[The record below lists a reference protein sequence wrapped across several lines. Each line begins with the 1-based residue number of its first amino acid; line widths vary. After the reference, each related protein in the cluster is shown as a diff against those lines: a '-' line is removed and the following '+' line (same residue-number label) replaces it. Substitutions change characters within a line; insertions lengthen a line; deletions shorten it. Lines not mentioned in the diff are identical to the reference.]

1 MTGSERQ
8 QLAALLARA
17 DVAALLSALNRDGE
31 EARIVGGAVRNA
43 LLGERVADID
53 VATTCLPAETMR
65 RARAAGFKAIPT
77 GVEHGTV
84 TVVIDGA
91 PFEVTTLR
99 RDVETDGRH
108 AVVAFGRD
116 FREDALRRD
125 FTFNALGLDASG
137 ALHDYADGLTDLAA
151 RRVRFI
157 GAASERIAEDYLRIL
172 RFFRFHA
179 RYGVG
184 EPDQGALGACI
195 AGRAGLDGLSR
206 ERVWAELRKL
216 LVAPRA
222 AATLSAM
229 AGAGLLMPV
238 IGGVPHLSR
247 FAAIADPLGDE
258 VYPAFRL
265 AALAVAV
272 SEDALHLRERL
283 RLSNAEF
290 ERIAGIAAA
299 LEALSGSAALP
310 EVAMLRRLAHR
321 IGADAVAGGLALL
334 GTAETSAD
342 IQGLTAEMART
353 PPFLPTGKDVL
364 ALGISPGPKIGQVLD
379 AAREAWIEAG
389 CPADRDE
396 QMALIKAKAGI
407 ADVKERTG
415 RIPRH

>member
-1 MTGSERQ
+1 MTGAERER
-8 QLAALLARA
+8 LAGLLARA

-43 LLGERVADID
+43 LLGEPVADID
-53 VATTCLPAETMR
+53 VATTWLPDETMR
-65 RARAAGFKAIPT
+65 RVRAAGFKAVPT

-84 TVVIDGA
+84 TVVIDGT

-108 AVVAFGRD
+108 AVVAFGSD

-125 FTFNALGLDASG
+125 FTINALGLDAAG
-137 ALHDYADGLTDLAA
+137 GLHDYADGLADLAV

-157 GAASERIAEDYLRIL
+157 GAAGERIAEDYLRIL

-184 EPDQGALGACI
+184 EPDRTALAACV
-195 AGRAGLDGLSR
+195 AGRGGLEGLSR

-216 LVAPRA
+216 LTAPRA
-222 AATLSAM
+222 AETLQAM

-238 IGGVPHLSR
+238 VGGVPRLAR
-247 FAAIADPLGDE
+247 FAAIADGPGAG

-272 SEDALHLRERL
+272 GEDALRLRERL

-290 ERIAGIAAA
+290 ERVSGIAAA
-299 LEALSGSAALP
+299 LEGLSGREALP
-310 EVAMLRRLAHR
+310 QIATLRRLAHR
-321 IGADAVAGGLALL
+321 LGTDAVAGGLVLL
-334 GTAETSAD
+334 GTQGGAVEVQGVIAD
-342 IQGLTAEMART
+342 LART

-364 ALGISPGPKIGQVLD
+364 ALGVGAGPKVGQVLE

-389 CPADRDE
+389 CPAGRDE
-396 QMALIKAKAGI
+396 QMALLAKAAG
-407 ADVKERTG
+407 AEVKARTG
-415 RIPRH
+415 GTPRR

>member
-1 MTGSERQ
+1 MTGVERER
-8 QLAALLARA
+8 LAGLLARA

-43 LLGERVADID
+43 LLGEPVADID
-53 VATTCLPAETMR
+53 VATTCLPDETMR
-65 RARAAGFKAIPT
+65 RVRAAGFKAVPT

-84 TVVIDGA
+84 TVVIDGT

-125 FTFNALGLDASG
+125 FTINALGLDAAG
-137 ALHDYADGLTDLAA
+137 GLHDYADGLADLAV

-157 GAASERIAEDYLRIL
+157 GAAGERIAEDYLRIL

-184 EPDQGALGACI
+184 EPDRTALAACV
-195 AGRAGLDGLSR
+195 AGRGGLEGLSR

-216 LVAPRA
+216 LTAPRA
-222 AATLSAM
+222 AETLQAM

-238 IGGVPHLSR
+238 VGGVPRLAR
-247 FAAIADPLGDE
+247 FAAIADGPGAG

-272 SEDALHLRERL
+272 GEDALRLRERL

-290 ERIAGIAAA
+290 ERVSGIAAA
-299 LEALSGSAALP
+299 LEGLSGREALP
-310 EVAMLRRLAHR
+310 QIATLRRLAHR
-321 IGADAVAGGLALL
+321 LGMDAVAGGLVLL
-334 GTAETSAD
+334 GTQGGAVEVQGVIAE
-342 IQGLTAEMART
+342 LART

-364 ALGISPGPKIGQVLD
+364 ALGVGAGPKVGQVLE

-389 CPADRDE
+389 CPAGRGV
-396 QMALIKAKAGI
+396 QMALLAKAAG
-407 ADVKERTG
+407 AEVKARTG
-415 RIPRH
+415 GTPRR

>member
-1 MTGSERQ
+1 MTGLERER
-8 QLAALLARA
+8 LDGLLARA
-17 DVAALLSALNRDGE
+17 DVAALLAALNRDGE

-43 LLGERVADID
+43 LLGEPVADID
-53 VATTCLPAETMR
+53 VATTCLPDETTR
-65 RARAAGFKAIPT
+65 RARAAGFKVVPT

-84 TVVIDGA
+84 TVVIERA

-125 FTFNALGLDASG
+125 FTINALGLDAAG
-137 ALHDYADGLTDLAA
+137 VLHDYADGLTDLAV

-157 GAASERIAEDYLRIL
+157 GVAGERIAEDYLRIL

-184 EPDQGALGACI
+184 EPDRAALDACI
-195 AGRAGLDGLSR
+195 ARRAGLEGLSR
-206 ERVWAELRKL
+206 ERVWTELRKL
-216 LVAPRA
+216 LAAPRSTE
-222 AATLSAM
+222 TLQVM

-238 IGGVPHLSR
+238 IGGVPRLSR
-247 FAAIADPLGDE
+247 FAAIAEEAGE
-258 VYPAFRL
+258 GVYPAFRL

-272 SEDALHLRERL
+272 GEDALKLRERL

-290 ERIAGIAAA
+290 ERISSIAAA
-299 LEALSGSAALP
+299 LEALSGRGALP
-310 EVAMLRRLAHR
+310 EIARLRRMAYR
-321 IGADAVAGGLALL
+321 IGADAVAGGLVLATE
-334 GTAETSAD
+334 GRSAD
-342 IQGLTAEMART
+342 IQALIAGLART

-364 ALGISPGPKIGQVLD
+364 ALGISAGPQVGQVLE

-389 CPADRDE
+389 CPAGRE
-396 QMALIKAKAGI
+396 AQLRMLGEASAG
-407 ADVKERTG
+407 ANG
-415 RIPRH
+415 

>member
-1 MTGSERQ
+1 MTEAERGR
-8 QLAALLARA
+8 LASLLARA
-17 DVAALLSALNRDGE
+17 DVAALLAALNRDGE
-31 EARIVGGAVRNA
+31 QARIVGGAVRNA
-43 LLGERVADID
+43 LLGEPVADID
-53 VATTCLPAETMR
+53 VATTCPPKETMR
-65 RARAAGFKAIPT
+65 RARIAGFKAVPT

-84 TVVIDGA
+84 TVVIGGA

-125 FTFNALGLDASG
+125 FTINALGFDADG
-137 ALHDYADGLTDLAA
+137 VLHDYADGLADLAA

-157 GAASERIAEDYLRIL
+157 GVAGERIAEDYLRIL

-179 RYGVG
+179 RYGAG
-184 EPDQGALGACI
+184 EPDRIAVDACI
-195 AGRAGLDGLSR
+195 AGRTGLGGLSR

-222 AATLSAM
+222 ATTLRAM

-238 IGGVPHLSR
+238 IGGVPRLSR
-247 FAAIADPLGDE
+247 FATIADGPGDD
-258 VYPAFRL
+258 VFPAFRL

-272 SEDALHLRERL
+272 GEDALRLREWL

-290 ERIAGIAAA
+290 ERVAGIAAA
-299 LEALSGSAALP
+299 LEALSGQSDLP
-310 EVAMLRRLAHR
+310 EIATLRRLAHR
-321 IGADAVAGGLALL
+321 IGADAVAGGLVLL
-334 GTAETSAD
+334 GAD
-342 IQGLTAEMART
+342 GGSAEMQALIAELART

-364 ALGISPGPKIGQVLD
+364 ALGVSAGPQVGKVLD

-389 CPADRDE
+389 CPAGQNE
-396 QMALIKAKAGI
+396 QAGLLAKVIGTENRQK
-407 ADVKERTG
+407 VS
-415 RIPRH
+415 P

>member
-1 MTGSERQ
+1 MSDSERL

-43 LLGERVADID
+43 LLGEPVADVD
-53 VATTCLPAETMR
+53 VATTCLPDKTMQ
-65 RARAAGFKAIPT
+65 RARAAGFRAVPT

-84 TVVIDGA
+84 TVVIEGA

-125 FTFNALGLDASG
+125 FTFNALGLDAAG
-137 ALHDYADGLTDLAA
+137 VLHDYADGLADLAA

-157 GAASERIAEDYLRIL
+157 GVAGERIAEDYLRIL

-179 RYGVG
+179 RYGAG
-184 EPDQGALGACI
+184 EPDRVALDACI
-195 AGRAGLDGLSR
+195 AGRTGLDGLSR

-222 AATLSAM
+222 VETLEAM
-229 AGAGLLMPV
+229 AGAGLLLPV
-238 IGGVPHLSR
+238 IGGVPRLSR
-247 FAAIADPLGDE
+247 FAAIAQAPGDG

-265 AALAVAV
+265 AALAIAV
-272 SEDALHLRERL
+272 SEDALRLRERL

-290 ERIAGIAAA
+290 ERVAGIAVA
-299 LEALSGSAALP
+299 LEALSGKQALP
-310 EVAMLRRLAHR
+310 EIASLRRLAHR
-321 IGADAVAGGLALL
+321 IGADAVAGGLVLL
-334 GTAETSAD
+334 GVGNGSAD
-342 IQGLTAEMART
+342 IHALIAELART

-364 ALGISPGPKIGQVLD
+364 ALGVRAGPKVGQVLD

-389 CPADRDE
+389 CPAGREE
-396 QMALIKAKAGI
+396 QMKLIGGAIGA
-407 ADVKERTG
+407 
-415 RIPRH
+415 

>member
-1 MTGSERQ
+1 MTGIERQ
-8 QLAALLARA
+8 HLAALLARA

-43 LLGERVADID
+43 LLGEPVADID
-53 VATTCLPAETMR
+53 LATTCLPDETMR

-125 FTFNALGLDASG
+125 FTINALGLDAAG
-137 ALHDYADGLTDLAA
+137 VLHDYADGLADLAA
-151 RRVRFI
+151 RQVRFI

-184 EPDQGALGACI
+184 EPDPRALDACI
-195 AGRAGLDGLSR
+195 AGRAGLEGLSR
-206 ERVWAELRKL
+206 ERIWTELRKL

-222 AATLSAM
+222 THTLQAM

-238 IGGVPHLSR
+238 IGGVPRLSR
-247 FAAIADPLGDE
+247 FAAIADGPGE
-258 VYPAFRL
+258 RVYPAFRL
-265 AALAVAV
+265 AALAVV
-272 SEDALHLRERL
+272 TNEDALRLRERL

-290 ERIAGIAAA
+290 ERISGIATA
-299 LEALSGSAALP
+299 LEALSGSGVPQEIAR
-310 EVAMLRRLAHR
+310 LRRLAHR
-321 IGADAVAGGLALL
+321 IGTDAVAGGLALL
-334 GTAETSAD
+334 GTAGRSAD
-342 IQGLTAEMART
+342 TQALIAELART
-353 PPFLPTGKDVL
+353 PPFLLTGKDVL
-364 ALGISPGPKIGQVLD
+364 ALGVGAGPRVGQALEM
-379 AAREAWIEAG
+379 AREAWIEAG
-389 CPADRDE
+389 CPAGRE
-396 QMALIKAKAGI
+396 VQLRMLGEAAAG
-407 ADVKERTG
+407 ANG
-415 RIPRH
+415 

>member
-1 MTGSERQ
+1 MTGDGRAR
-8 QLAALLARA
+8 LAALLARA
-17 DVAALLSALNRDGE
+17 DIAALLSALNRDGE

-43 LLGERVADID
+43 LIGEPVADID
-53 VATTCLPAETMR
+53 IATTCLPQETMR
-65 RARAAGFKAIPT
+65 RARAAGFKAVPT

-84 TVVIDGA
+84 TVVVDGA

-125 FTFNALGLDASG
+125 FTFNALGLDAAG
-137 ALHDYADGLTDLAA
+137 TLHDYADGLADLAA

-157 GAASERIAEDYLRIL
+157 GAASERIAEDFLRIL

-184 EPDQGALGACI
+184 EPERAALDACI

-206 ERVWAELRKL
+206 ERIWAELRKL
-216 LVAPRA
+216 LGAPRA
-222 AATLSAM
+222 AETLQVM

-238 IGGVPHLSR
+238 VGGVPRLSR
-247 FAAIADPLGDE
+247 FSAIADGPGE
-258 VYPAFRL
+258 GVYPAFRL
-265 AALAVAV
+265 AALTVGV
-272 SEDALHLRERL
+272 SEDAMRLRERL

-290 ERIAGIAAA
+290 ERVAGIAAA
-299 LEALSGSAALP
+299 LEALSGRATFP
-310 EVAMLRRLAHR
+310 EIASVRRLAHR
-321 IGADAVAGGLALL
+321 IGADAVAGGLVLL
-334 GTAETSAD
+334 ATDGRSAD
-342 IQGLTAEMART
+342 LHELIAELGRT

-364 ALGISPGPKIGQVLD
+364 ALGVSAGPKVGQVLD

-389 CPADRDE
+389 CPAGRDA
-396 QMALIKAKAGI
+396 QLPLIAAKAAGGEI
-407 ADVKERTG
+407 RARTG
-415 RIPRH
+415 GRPPR

>member
-1 MTGSERQ
+1 MTGIAPER
-8 QLAALLARA
+8 LPELLARA

-43 LLGERVADID
+43 LLGEPVADID
-53 VATTCLPAETMR
+53 VATTSLPGETMR
-65 RARAAGFKAIPT
+65 RARSAGFKAVPT

-125 FTFNALGLDASG
+125 FTINALGLDAAG
-137 ALHDYADGLTDLAA
+137 RLHDYAAGLADLAA

-157 GAASERIAEDYLRIL
+157 GAAGERIAEDYLRIL

-179 RYGVG
+179 RYGAG
-184 EPDQGALGACI
+184 EPDRIALDACI

-206 ERVWAELRKL
+206 ERVWTELRKL
-216 LVAPRA
+216 LAAPRA
-222 AATLSAM
+222 AETLLAM

-238 IGGVPHLSR
+238 IGGVPRLSR
-247 FAAIADPLGDE
+247 FAAIAHGPGGG

-265 AALAVAV
+265 AALTVAIG
-272 SEDALHLRERL
+272 EDALRLRERL

-290 ERIAGIAAA
+290 ERVAGIAAA
-299 LEALSGSAALP
+299 LEALSGKGALP
-310 EVAMLRRLAHR
+310 EIASLRRLAHR
-321 IGADAVAGGLALL
+321 LGADAAAGGLVLL
-334 GTAETSAD
+334 GTDGRSAD
-342 IQGLTAEMART
+342 VQALIAELAQT
-353 PPFLPTGKDVL
+353 PPFLPTGKEVL
-364 ALGISPGPKIGQVLD
+364 ALGVNAGPKVGRVLD

-389 CPADRDE
+389 CPAGWDE
-396 QMALIKAKAGI
+396 QMVLLARAVGI
-407 ADVKERTG
+407 ENQDKPPA
-415 RIPRH
+415 

>member
-1 MTGSERQ
+1 MTGAERER
-8 QLAALLARA
+8 LAGLLARA

-43 LLGERVADID
+43 LLGEPVADID
-53 VATTCLPAETMR
+53 VATTCLPDETMR
-65 RARAAGFKAIPT
+65 RVRAAGFKAVPT

-84 TVVIDGA
+84 TVVIDGT

-125 FTFNALGLDASG
+125 FTINALGLDAAG
-137 ALHDYADGLTDLAA
+137 GLHDYADGLADLAV

-157 GAASERIAEDYLRIL
+157 GAAGERIAEDYLRIL

-184 EPDQGALGACI
+184 EPDRTALAACV
-195 AGRAGLDGLSR
+195 AGRGGLEGLSR

-216 LVAPRA
+216 LSAPRA
-222 AATLSAM
+222 AETLQAM

-238 IGGVPHLSR
+238 IGGVPRLAR
-247 FAAIADPLGDE
+247 FAAIADGPGE
-258 VYPAFRL
+258 GVYPAFRL

-272 SEDALHLRERL
+272 GEDALRLRERL

-290 ERIAGIAAA
+290 ERVSGVAAA
-299 LEALSGSAALP
+299 LEGLSGREALP
-310 EVAMLRRLAHR
+310 QIATLRRLAHR
-321 IGADAVAGGLALL
+321 LGMDAVAGGLVLL
-334 GTAETSAD
+334 GTQGGAVEVQGVIAE
-342 IQGLTAEMART
+342 LART

-364 ALGISPGPKIGQVLD
+364 ALGVGAGPKVGQVLE

-389 CPADRDE
+389 CPAGRGV
-396 QMALIKAKAGI
+396 QLRMLAKVIGT
-407 ADVKERTG
+407 EN
-415 RIPRH
+415 RHKVSP

>member
-1 MTGSERQ
+1 MTGVERER
-8 QLAALLARA
+8 LAGLLARA

-43 LLGERVADID
+43 LLGEPVADID
-53 VATTCLPAETMR
+53 VATTCLPDETTR
-65 RARAAGFKAIPT
+65 RARVAGFKAVPT

-125 FTFNALGLDASG
+125 FTINALGLDAAG
-137 ALHDYADGLTDLAA
+137 VLHDYADGLADLAV

-157 GAASERIAEDYLRIL
+157 GVAGERIAEDYLRIL

-184 EPDQGALGACI
+184 EPERAALAACI
-195 AGRAGLDGLSR
+195 AGRAGLEELSR
-206 ERVWAELRKL
+206 ERVWTELRKL
-216 LVAPRA
+216 LAAPRSA
-222 AATLSAM
+222 ETLQVM

-238 IGGVPHLSR
+238 IGGVPRLSR
-247 FAAIADPLGDE
+247 FAAIADEPGE
-258 VYPAFRL
+258 GVYPAFRL

-272 SEDALHLRERL
+272 SEDALRLRGRL

-290 ERIAGIAAA
+290 ERVSSIAEA
-299 LEALSGSAALP
+299 LEALSGKSALP
-310 EVAMLRRLAHR
+310 GIARLRRLAHGL
-321 IGADAVAGGLALL
+321 GADAVAGALVLL
-334 GTAETSAD
+334 GTDGRSAD
-342 IQGLTAEMART
+342 VQVLIAELART
-353 PPFLPTGKDVL
+353 PPFLPTGRDVL
-364 ALGISPGPKIGQVLD
+364 GLGVSAGPKVGQVLE
-379 AAREAWIEAG
+379 AARENWIEAG
-389 CPADRDE
+389 CPAERDL
-396 QMALIKAKAGI
+396 QMRMLGEAAAG
-407 ADVKERTG
+407 ANG
-415 RIPRH
+415 

>member
-1 MTGSERQ
+1 MTGVERQ
-8 QLAALLARA
+8 RLSALLARA
-17 DVAALLSALNRDGE
+17 DVAALLAALNRDGE
-31 EARIVGGAVRNA
+31 AARIVGGAVRNA
-43 LLGERVADID
+43 LLGEPVADID
-53 VATTCLPAETMR
+53 VATTCLPDETMR
-65 RARAAGFKAIPT
+65 RARAAGFKAVPT

-125 FTFNALGLDASG
+125 FTINALGLDAAG
-137 ALHDYADGLTDLAA
+137 ALHDYADGLADLAA

-157 GAASERIAEDYLRIL
+157 GAAGERIAEDYLRIL

-184 EPDQGALGACI
+184 EPNRVALNACI
-195 AGRAGLDGLSR
+195 AGRAGLEGLSR

-222 AATLSAM
+222 TATLQAM

-247 FAAIADPLGDE
+247 FAAIADGPGE
-258 VYPAFRL
+258 GVYPAFRL
-265 AALAVAV
+265 AALAVTIT
-272 SEDALHLRERL
+272 EDALRLRERL

-290 ERIAGIAAA
+290 ERVSGTVAA
-299 LEALSGSAALP
+299 LEALSGRGTLP
-310 EVAMLRRLAHR
+310 GIAMLRRLAHR
-321 IGADAVAGGLALL
+321 IGADAAAGGLVLL
-334 GTAETSAD
+334 GADGRSAD
-342 IQGLTAEMART
+342 IQALIAELART

-364 ALGISPGPKIGQVLD
+364 ALGVNAGPKVGQVLD

-389 CPADRDE
+389 CPARRDE
-396 QMALIKAKAGI
+396 QQALLTA
-407 ADVKERTG
+407 VSSSQRT
-415 RIPRH
+415 

>member
-1 MTGSERQ
+1 MTGIERER
-8 QLAALLARA
+8 LAELLART

-31 EARIVGGAVRNA
+31 EARVIGGAVRNA
-43 LLGERVADID
+43 LLGEPVADID
-53 VATTCLPAETMR
+53 VATTSLPKETMR
-65 RARAAGFKAIPT
+65 RARAAGFKAVPT

-125 FTFNALGLDASG
+125 FTINALGLDAAG
-137 ALHDYADGLTDLAA
+137 VLHDYADGLADLAA

-157 GAASERIAEDYLRIL
+157 GVAGERIAEDYLRIL

-179 RYGVG
+179 RYGAG
-184 EPDQGALGACI
+184 EPDRVALDACI
-195 AGRAGLDGLSR
+195 AGRTGLGGLSR

-222 AATLSAM
+222 ATTLQAM
-229 AGAGLLMPV
+229 AGAALLMPV
-238 IGGVPHLSR
+238 IGGVPYLSR
-247 FAAIADPLGDE
+247 FAVIAEAPGE
-258 VYPAFRL
+258 GVYPAFRL
-265 AALAVAV
+265 AALTVAV
-272 SEDALHLRERL
+272 GEDALRLRERL

-290 ERIAGIAAA
+290 ERVAGLAAA
-299 LEALSGSAALP
+299 LEALSGRGTPP
-310 EVAMLRRLAHR
+310 EIAILRRLAHH
-321 IGADAVAGGLALL
+321 IGMDAVAGGLVLR
-334 GTAETSAD
+334 GTGGTSAD
-342 IQGLTAEMART
+342 IEALIAELAQT

-364 ALGISPGPKIGQVLD
+364 ALGIPSGPQVGQVLD

-389 CPADRDE
+389 CPVGQDK
-396 QMALIKAKAGI
+396 QMALLASAAVSLRG
-407 ADVKERTG
+407 A
-415 RIPRH
+415 

>member
-17 DVAALLSALNRDGE
+17 DVGALLSALNRDGQ

-43 LLGERVADID
+43 LLGEPVADID
-53 VATTCLPAETMR
+53 VATTCLPDETMR
-65 RARAAGFKAIPT
+65 RARAAGFKAVPT

-84 TVVIDGA
+84 TVVIARA

-125 FTFNALGLDASG
+125 FTINALGLDAAG
-137 ALHDYADGLTDLAA
+137 VLHDYADGLADLEA

-157 GAASERIAEDYLRIL
+157 GLAGERIAEDYLRIL

-184 EPDQGALGACI
+184 ELDRVALDACI
-195 AGRAGLDGLSR
+195 AARAGLAGLSR

-216 LVAPRA
+216 LVATRA
-222 AATLSAM
+222 TETLQAM

-238 IGGVPHLSR
+238 IGGVPCLSR
-247 FAAIADPLGDE
+247 FAAIADGPGE
-258 VYPAFRL
+258 GVYPAFRL
-265 AALAVAV
+265 AALAVMV
-272 SEDALHLRERL
+272 SEDALRLRERL

-290 ERIAGIAAA
+290 ERVAGIGAA
-299 LEALSGSAALP
+299 LETLSGNERLP
-310 EVAMLRRLAHR
+310 EIATLRRLAHC

-334 GTAETSAD
+334 STSETSAD
-342 IQGLTAEMART
+342 VHALIAQMAQT

-364 ALGISPGPKIGQVLD
+364 ALGVNAGPKVGQVLD
-379 AAREAWIEAG
+379 AAREAWIEAC
-389 CPADRDE
+389 CPAGRE
-396 QMALIKAKAGI
+396 AQFRILAAA
-407 ADVKERTG
+407 ADAASR
-415 RIPRH
+415 

>member
-1 MTGSERQ
+1 MTGIERQ
-8 QLAALLARA
+8 RLAGLLARA

-43 LLGERVADID
+43 LLGEPVADID
-53 VATTCLPAETMR
+53 VATTCLPDETMR
-65 RARAAGFKAIPT
+65 RVRAAGFKAVPT

-84 TVVIDGA
+84 TIVIDGT

-125 FTFNALGLDASG
+125 FTINALGLDAAG
-137 ALHDYADGLTDLAA
+137 GLHDYTDGLADLAV

-157 GAASERIAEDYLRIL
+157 GVAGERIAEDYLRIL

-179 RYGVG
+179 RYGIG
-184 EPDQGALGACI
+184 EPDRTALDACI
-195 AGRAGLDGLSR
+195 AGRGGLDGLSR

-216 LVAPRA
+216 LAAPRA
-222 AATLSAM
+222 AVTLQAM

-238 IGGVPHLSR
+238 IGGVPRLSR
-247 FAAIADPLGDE
+247 FAAIADGPGE
-258 VYPAFRL
+258 GVYPAFRL

-272 SEDALHLRERL
+272 GEDARRLRERL

-290 ERIAGIAAA
+290 ERVAGLAAA
-299 LEALSGSAALP
+299 LEALSGTGALP
-310 EVAMLRRLAHR
+310 EIVRLRRLAHR
-321 IGADAVAGGLALL
+321 IGADAVAGGLVLL
-334 GTAETSAD
+334 RTDGTSAD
-342 IQGLTAEMART
+342 IQQLIAELART

-364 ALGISPGPKIGQVLD
+364 ALGVAAGPKVGAALD

-389 CPADRDE
+389 CPAGRDE
-396 QMALIKAKAGI
+396 QMGLLATAAEIGN
-407 ADVKERTG
+407 
-415 RIPRH
+415 

>member
-1 MTGSERQ
+1 MTGIERQ
-8 QLAALLARA
+8 RLVALLARA
-17 DVAALLSALNRDGE
+17 DVVTLLAALNRDGE

-43 LLGERVADID
+43 LLGEAVADID
-53 VATTCLPAETMR
+53 IATTCLPDETMR
-65 RARAAGFKAIPT
+65 RARAAGFKAVPT
-77 GVEHGTV
+77 GIDHGTV
-84 TVVIDGA
+84 TIVIDGT

-125 FTFNALGLDASG
+125 FTFNALGLDAAG
-137 ALHDYADGLTDLAA
+137 VLHDYADGLADLAA

-179 RYGVG
+179 RYGAG
-184 EPDQGALGACI
+184 EPDRAALDACI

-216 LVAPRA
+216 LAAPRA
-222 AATLSAM
+222 AETVQAM
-229 AGAGLLMPV
+229 AGAGLLVPV

-247 FAAIADPLGDE
+247 FAAIADAPGDK
-258 VYPAFRL
+258 VYPASRL
-265 AALAVAV
+265 AALAVTV
-272 SEDALHLRERL
+272 GEDVLRLRERL

-299 LEALSGSAALP
+299 LEALSGRETLP
-310 EVAMLRRLAHR
+310 EIATLRHLAHR
-321 IGADAVAGGLALL
+321 IGTDAVAGGLVLSA
-334 GTAETSAD
+334 TAGRSAD
-342 IQGLTAEMART
+342 VHALIAEMART

-364 ALGISPGPKIGQVLD
+364 ALGVNAGPRVGQVLGS
-379 AAREAWIEAG
+379 AREAWIEVG
-389 CPADRDE
+389 CPAGREAQFQMLAEAADGSDR
-396 QMALIKAKAGI
+396 
-407 ADVKERTG
+407 
-415 RIPRH
+415 